1 MATLYTLPGRPIA
14 DIPVIE
20 TPRLRLRAH
29 RIEDYDRMFSMWQD
43 PAYYK
48 FIGNR
53 ARSSGEVWMT
63 LQRGIGSWAL
73 FGLGYWTIADKDT
86 DQHIGEGGFALNK
99 RAEIDPPMPMVPEI
113 GWGIRSEY
121 WGKGL
126 SKEAMRAAV
135 DWGLSQDPGFPY
147 QCIISQGH
155 TASESVARS
164 LSMTTL
170 RSVAYNGDANDMTNV
185 WVRTS
190 LTD

>member
-99 RAEIDPPMPMVPEI
+99 RQKDE
-113 GWGIRSEY
+113 
-121 WGKGL
+121 
-126 SKEAMRAAV
+126 MRAAGEV
-135 DWGLSQDPGFPY
+135 WGKMRAAREVWGR
-147 QCIISQGH
+147 CGRRVA
-155 TASESVARS
+155 ASPWE
-164 LSMTTL
+164 
-170 RSVAYNGDANDMTNV
+170 
-185 WVRTS
+185 
-190 LTD
+190 